1 MADRPNEQ
9 VDEGTE
15 LRPNADGA
23 PLADG
28 AADVDPKKSRPS
40 VRWVQLAYDLEQYG
54 DGNLDER
61 GEVY

>member
-9 VDEGTE
+9 MDEGTE

-28 AADVDPKKSRPS
+28 AADVDPKKSRTS

>member
-1 MADRPNEQ
+1 MADQPNEQ
-9 VDEGTE
+9 MDEGSE
-15 LRPNADGA
+15 LRTNADGA

-28 AADVDPKKSRPS
+28 AADVDPKKRRAS

-54 DGNLDER
+54 DASSDEG